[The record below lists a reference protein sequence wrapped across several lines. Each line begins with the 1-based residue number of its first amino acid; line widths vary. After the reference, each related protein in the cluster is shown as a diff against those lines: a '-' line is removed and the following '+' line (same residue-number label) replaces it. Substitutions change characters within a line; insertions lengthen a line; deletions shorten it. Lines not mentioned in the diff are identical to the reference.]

1 VPGIRVAGHGLPGN
15 VFYDAFDSFS
25 ATSGGGGYLIAES
38 ARYDMSDSIAFEWQ
52 RAPLR
57 LITIRRYRKRS
68 VLMMLPEADEL
79 LTPAMAIDGFRLGC
93 LVDASTGMILATLEN
108 SNALSPSTA
117 AAGAADVVNVLTL
130 LTGKLAT
137 GEILEDVMITFSDSF
152 FMVHPVGRDPE
163 PRILLLVVADRHRT
177 NLALAHRSLRDICA
191 SIPS

>member
-1 VPGIRVAGHGLPGN
+1 VPGIRVAGHWLPGN

>member
-1 VPGIRVAGHGLPGN
+1 
-15 VFYDAFDSFS
+15 
-25 ATSGGGGYLIAES
+25 
-38 ARYDMSDSIAFEWQ
+38 
-52 RAPLR
+52 
-57 LITIRRYRKRS
+57 
-68 VLMMLPEADEL
+68 MMLPEADEL